1 MTARFSLL
9 LFASAAAALLA
20 SGCGDDRPYSG
31 PPPGSGYAASP
42 PPAAPAPAAGTP
54 DPLSSPG
61 DTGGTISTADPL
73 LSSPDG
79 SSSDAPRDPLAQP
92 DPLKGRGMP
101 TDHSHWLKGWVRD
114 ARLTVRLNGLP
125 IGEYTGLV
133 DKDIT
138 MKLRRGI
145 NSVSFTYAP
154 LSAGGSAQ
162 MSLLE
167 SEHHPPIAPL
177 AQFQSPPPSPA
188 ADAGSIPA
196 QPVTQRFTFFAQ

>member
-1 MTARFSLL
+1 MKSQILL
-9 LFASAAAALLA
+9 LGTAIAALLA
-20 SGCGDDRPYSG
+20 CGCGDDRPDSG

-42 PPAAPAPAAGTP
+42 AAPAPAAETP
-54 DPLSSPG
+54 DPLRPG
-61 DTGGTISTADPL
+61 DSGTLSTADPL
-73 LSSPDG
+73 LSSSDSASSGG
-79 SSSDAPRDPLAQP
+79 SRDLLAQP

-154 LSAGGSAQ
+154 LRAGGSAR
-162 MSLLE
+162 MNLLE

-177 AQFQSPPPSPA
+177 AAFQSPAPSPGA
-188 ADAGSIPA
+188 EAETTPA
-196 QPVTQRFTFFAQ
+196 QAATQSFTFYAR